1 MTATTKNYIL
11 NEATAE
17 KKLRRMAYEILE
29 NNAEENEIILAGI
42 RESGSVVA
50 RNIQKMLGEI
60 SEIKSEMITI
70 SLDKKHPVSV
80 ILSKNPDFNNKVI
93 IVIDDV
99 ANSGKTLLY
108 AMKPF
113 LEYHP
118 KKIQTLVLVERTH
131 KMFPIK
137 PDYVGLSIATTL
149 QEHIYVE
156 VEGEKVKG
164 AYMLLGWYDV
174 GWRFEVLGNCTIH
187 CGYTLYNCTFK
198 I

>member
-1 MTATTKNYIL
+1 MTGITKNYIL
-11 NEATAE
+11 DEATSE

-29 NNAEENEIILAGI
+29 NNTEENEIILAGI

-50 RNIQKMLGEI
+50 RNIQKILGEI
-60 SEIKSEMITI
+60 SEIKTEMITI

-80 ILSKNPDFNNKVI
+80 ILSKNPDINNKVI

-118 KKIQTLVLVERTH
+118 KKIQTLVLLERTH

-137 PDYVGLSIATTL
+137 PDYVGTSVATTI

-164 AYMLLGWYDV
+164 AYML
-174 GWRFEVLGNCTIH
+174 
-187 CGYTLYNCTFK
+187 
-198 I
+198 